1 MLVLRLQIVRLAM
14 ARSRSSLQGN
24 LFRTPQSFQVSTA
37 RQLLEKLYWDLDL
50 LEQLRWDENLGKTW
64 RRAVAYKAMDCAMTI
79 WHMAEWFAG
88 DIRAKYPTQGACDF
102 LGIVGHDPFLPIQ
115 LKTLREAAVKKC
127 PDLEICRI
135 IAVASKHYEVNTKPR
150 PDLRT
155 SCIMRLAKRGS
166 ETFMRPVM
174 WLEINDAG
182 SRRELREVFHVCYV
196 FWSNLAYVSRPGPA
210 RAAGEPLPPVKL
222 PAYRPTPDR
231 FLASRSRRP
240 WSRLFGLLTR
250 LKVH

>member
-1 MLVLRLQIVRLAM
+1 MLGSRYGFAHHTM
-14 ARSRSSLQGN
+14 APSRSSLQGN

-79 WHMAEWFAG
+79 WHMAEWFSG
-88 DIRAKYPTQGACDF
+88 DIGAKYPTQGACDF
-102 LGIVGHDPFLPIQ
+102 LGIVGHDLFQPIP

-155 SCIMRLAKRGS
+155 SCDMRFAKRGS

-182 SRRELREVFHVCYV
+182 SRRELREVFHACYV
-196 FWSNLAYVSRPGPA
+196 FWSNLAYASRPGPE
-210 RAAGEPLPPVKL
+210 RAPGEPLPPVTLPVYRSNADGL
-222 PAYRPTPDR
+222 PAPRAT
-231 FLASRSRRP
+231 LT
-240 WSRLFGLLTR
+240 WSRLRGFFSRYKGR
-250 LKVH
+250 